1 MKKRFKCIILFTV
14 IILSLVFTYP
24 LNTYASTEQTPYIN
38 INNTQSL
45 EVGGLAFTNISFK
58 DYSLTSTQAFGL
70 AGIVRNN
77 SNREINYTSTA
88 YYYDSN
94 YKLIA
99 QGYNSATAIS
109 GSNSF
114 SQMSNLSILNGH
126 SVNEIYY
133 YRLSIETN
141 DNTNS
146 SLNNTTNL
154 TPSENYQY
162 SSYDY
167 VIDKY
172 DINIVVNENNTF
184 DITETITAYFN
195 VPKHGIFRTIP
206 LKNTITR
213 LDGTTS
219 TNHTQVTNV
228 SVDSEYTISR
238 EKDKYKLKIGSANRT
253 LTGEQKYIIKY
264 TYNLGKDPIKDYDEL
279 YYNIIGNEWDTVIG
293 NITFSIT
300 MPKEFDSSKLGFSSG
315 TTGSTDNSKVKYN
328 VSGNK
333 ITGSYNGILG
343 AGEALTVRCELPE
356 GYFVGTGLTF
366 NLMNYI
372 FYLFP
377 ILFLVIALLL
387 WYKYGRDDQVV
398 ETVEFYPPQG
408 FNSLEVG
415 FLYKG
420 KAENQDVTSLLIYL
434 ANQGYIKIVNDKID
448 LKAERINLS
457 NTSKNR
463 ANQKI
468 TELQDKIAVEKRT
481 NPNSQKIKYYENML
495 DIYKNIDKPI
505 DYKQYGLK
513 STVNKL
519 NKKNEFLIKKLKEY
533 DGNNVNEQ
541 IFLNGLFT
549 KRPSISIGSLFSKNV
564 EQEPTDNTNEVT
576 STDLYNN
583 FYITMNRILS
593 NINNKENKN
602 KIFEKS
608 APSKTIFIILMIIAT
623 YCLITIPPI
632 FAYGESSSLLFA
644 LLFPGFGFTGLFKYV
659 FGETQT
665 IYVNGRATYSSIVT
679 KIFGL
684 VWGLGFGGIPWAFMV
699 LPALKQDP
707 VYLVGYGLG
716 LVCVLGMVICL
727 KYLPKR
733 TLYGNE
739 ILGKLKGFRNFL
751 ETAEKDKLETMV
763 IQDPAYFYN
772 ILPYAYVLGVS
783 DKWIKKFESISLQA
797 PSWYDSLNAFDMMTF
812 GSFMNSTM
820 TSAQSVMSS
829 SPSSDSGGSSGGGSS
844 GGGSG
849 GGGGGSW

>member
-1 MKKRFKCIILFTV
+1 MKRIIKGISLFAV
-14 IILSLVFTYP
+14 IVLSLVFAYP
-24 LNTYASTEQTPYIN
+24 SNTYALTEQTSFVN

-45 EVGGLAFTNISFK
+45 EVGSLSFTNISFK
-58 DYSLTSTQAFGL
+58 DFSSISTQAFGL
-70 AGIVRNN
+70 AGIVRNS
-77 SNREINYTSTA
+77 SNNEINYTSTA

-94 YKLIA
+94 YNLIA

-146 SLNNTTNL
+146 SLNNTTSL
-154 TPSENYQY
+154 TPSKNYQY
-162 SSYDY
+162 SFYDY

-172 DINIVVNENNTF
+172 DINIIVNENNTF

-195 VPKHGIFRTIP
+195 VSKHGIFRTIP

-219 TNHTQVTNV
+219 TNRTQVTNV
-228 SVDSEYTISR
+228 SVDNEYTTSR
-238 EKDKYKLKIGSANRT
+238 ENGNYNLKIGSASRT
-253 LTGEQKYIIKY
+253 LTGEQKYVIKY
-264 TYNLGKDPIKDYDEL
+264 TYNLGKDPGKDYDEL

-293 NITFSIT
+293 NVTFSIT

-434 ANQGYIKIVNDKID
+434 ANQEYIKI
-448 LKAERINLS
+448 AETEEKSLF
-457 NTSKNR
+457 SKSKGF
-463 ANQKI
+463 KI
-468 TELQDKIAVEKRT
+468 T
-481 NPNSQKIKYYENML
+481 
-495 DIYKNIDKPI
+495 
-505 DYKQYGLK
+505 
-513 STVNKL
+513 
-519 NKKNEFLIKKLKEY
+519 KLKEY

-608 APSKTIFIILMIIAT
+608 ASSKTIFIILMIIAT

-644 LLFPGFGFTGLFKYV
+644 LLFPGIGFTVLFKLV

-665 IYVNGRATYSSIVT
+665 IYVNGRATYSSIGT

-733 TLYGNE
+733 TPYGNE

-763 IQDPAYFYN
+763 IQDPTYFYN
-772 ILPYAYVLGVS
+772 ILPYTYVLGVS

-797 PSWYDSLNAFDMMTF
+797 PSWYDSPNAFDMMTF